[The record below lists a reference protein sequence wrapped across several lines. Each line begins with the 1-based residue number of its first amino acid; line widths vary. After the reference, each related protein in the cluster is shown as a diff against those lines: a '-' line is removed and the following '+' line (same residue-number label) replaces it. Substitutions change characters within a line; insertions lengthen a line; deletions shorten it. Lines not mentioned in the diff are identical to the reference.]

1 MSKLPLVVDAHTH
14 LFNARYVPLQ
24 GILESW
30 GIWKIPAKLI
40 SKLAYSLTASSTLK
54 ERLESFAVT
63 TKKDATSIICNEFA
77 HLVCIE
83 IEHDLLKDAGNK
95 PESAE
100 AYQEQFINSE
110 LYSVLREIHRYYGD
124 SESAREL
131 ELDYI
136 KTKWTFKAETQVQDK
151 VSGWFSGIHKMI
163 ERMLRK
169 SLEFLEDAADKI
181 DFVLNMLR
189 SEVGILKR
197 LKGYYDNFSESYVL
211 FHYMMDMAYPFDD
224 NPKYDFYDQQ
234 LERMTALENYSDGII
249 LGFSAFDPL
258 RFVARSASE
267 RVIRDAIET
276 SLEHGKAG
284 FKFYPPMGYKPAGN
298 APRVERVVD
307 HFMDFCV
314 EHSIPVFTHCTPEG
328 FQAYPGSGLNS
339 DPDYWEQALTKS
351 EQRATMRLCFGH
363 AGGGK
368 RKVNGRWVKGWLS
381 TTEKEWND
389 SDNYA
394 RKVVELCRRYEHVY
408 CDLSYL
414 HEIVDDKKAQASLA
428 ERLEIELTREVSA
441 DKPYRLA
448 DKMMYGS
455 DWHMVSMVN
464 DIEEYFRQIKA
475 IFETQKMQPFAD
487 RFYFKNALKYVD
499 LAAYIARAKNVFSQ
513 DYLARLEAIKD
524 YVA

>member
-1 MSKLPLVVDAHTH
+1 MNKLPLVVDAHTH

-40 SKLAYSLTASSTLK
+40 SKLVYSLTASSTLTQ
-54 ERLESFAVT
+54 RLESFSVT
-63 TKKDATSIICNEFA
+63 SREKAEEKLCNEFA
-77 HLVCIE
+77 HLVCVE
-83 IEHDLLKDAGNK
+83 IEHGLLEVGDSK
-95 PESAE
+95 PELVE
-100 AYQEQFINSE
+100 AYQEKFVNSE
-110 LYSVLREIHRYYGD
+110 LYSVLREIHQYYGD
-124 SESAREL
+124 SESEREL

-136 KTKWTFKAETQVQDK
+136 KTKLTFKSEAQVQDTIL
-151 VSGWFSGIHKMI
+151 GWFSGIHKMV

-169 SLEFLEDAADKI
+169 SLEFIENAADRI
-181 DFVLNMLR
+181 DFVFTMLR
-189 SEVGILKR
+189 SEVGLLKR
-197 LKGYYDNFSESYVL
+197 LKNYYADLSERSVF
-211 FHYMMDMAYPFDD
+211 FHYMMDMAHAFDD
-224 NPKYDFYDQQ
+224 NPKYDYYDQQ
-234 LERMTALENYSDGII
+234 LERMTALENYSDGVV

-267 RVIRDAIET
+267 RVIRDAVET

-298 APRVERVVD
+298 EPQVERVVD
-307 HFMDFCV
+307 YFMDFCV
-314 EHSIPVFTHCTPEG
+314 EYSIPVFTHCTPEG

-339 DPDYWEQALTKS
+339 DPDFWELALTKT
-351 EQRATMRLCFGH
+351 EHRRAMRLCFGH
-363 AGGGK
+363 AGGGQ
-368 RKVNGRWVKGWLS
+368 RKVTGREVKGWLS
-381 TTEKEWND
+381 ATEKEWND
-389 SDNYA
+389 PDNYA

-414 HEIVDDKKAQASLA
+414 HEVVDNKKARLNLA
-428 ERLEIELTREVSA
+428 KRLEIELTREVTA

-464 DIEEYFRQIKA
+464 DIEEYFGQIKA

-499 LAAYIARAKNVFSQ
+499 LEAYIERARNVFSQ
-513 DYLARLEAIKD
+513 DYVARLEAVRD

>member
-1 MSKLPLVVDAHTH
+1 MSKLPFVVDAHTH

-54 ERLESFAVT
+54 ERLESFSVVS
-63 TKKDATSIICNEFA
+63 KKGATEKICNEFG

-83 IEHDLLKDAGNK
+83 IERYFLEEGDSK
-95 PESAE
+95 PELAE
-100 AYQEQFINSE
+100 GYQEQFINSE
-110 LYSVLREIHRYYGD
+110 LYSILKEIHQYYGD
-124 SESAREL
+124 SESAQEL

-136 KTKWTFKAETQVQDK
+136 KTKLTFKAETRVQDK
-151 VSGWFSGIHKMI
+151 ISGWFSGVHKMI

-197 LKGYYDNFSESYVL
+197 LKGYYDNLAEDYVF
-211 FHYMMDMAYPFDD
+211 FHYMMDMACPFDD

-234 LERMTALENYSDGII
+234 LERMTALENSSEGIV

-258 RFVARSASE
+258 RFVSQSASDHELCDDIE
-267 RVIRDAIET
+267 R

-298 APRVERVVD
+298 EPQVERVVD
-307 HFMDFCV
+307 HFLDFCV
-314 EHSIPVFTHCTPEG
+314 QHSIPVFTHCTPEG
-328 FQAYPGSGLNS
+328 FQAYKGSGLNS
-339 DPDYWEQALTKS
+339 DPDYWEQALTKNA
-351 EQRATMRLCFGH
+351 QRKAMRLCFGH

-368 RKVNGRWVKGWLS
+368 RKVDGRWVKGWFS
-381 TTEKEWND
+381 GTEEEWND
-389 SDNYA
+389 PNNYA

-414 HEIVDDKKAQASLA
+414 HEIVGNKKAHLA
-428 ERLEIELTREVSA
+428 LAGRLEIEFTREVTD

-464 DIEEYFRQIKA
+464 DIEVYFGQIRD
-475 IFETQKMQPFAD
+475 IFETDKMQSFAD

-499 LAAYIARAKNVFSQ
+499 LAAYTKRAENVFSAK
-513 DYLARLEAIKD
+513 YVARLKRIIGLL
-524 YVA
+524 

>member
-40 SKLAYSLTASSTLK
+40 SKLAYSLTASSKLK

-83 IEHDLLKDAGNK
+83 IEHALLEEAGTK

-100 AYQEQFINSE
+100 ALQEQFINSE
-110 LYSVLREIHRYYGD
+110 LYSVLREIHQYYGD

-136 KTKWTFKAETQVQDK
+136 KTKLTFKAENRAQDK
-151 VSGWFSGIHKMI
+151 ISGWFSGIHKMI

-169 SLEFLEDAADKI
+169 SLEFLEDAADRI

-189 SEVGILKR
+189 SELGILKR
-197 LKGYYDNFSESYVL
+197 LKGYYNNFSESYVL

-224 NPKYDFYDQQ
+224 NPKYPFYDQQ
-234 LERMTALENYSDGII
+234 LERMTALENYSDGVV

-258 RFVARSASE
+258 RFVAQSASN
-267 RVIRDAIET
+267 RVIRDAIAT

-298 APRVERVVD
+298 EPRVEQVVD
-307 HFMDFCV
+307 YFLDFCV

-328 FQAYPGSGLNS
+328 FQAYPGAGLNS
-339 DPDYWEQALTKS
+339 DPDYWEQALTKA
-351 EQRATMRLCFGH
+351 EQRRTMRLCFGH

-381 TTEKEWND
+381 ETEEEWND
-389 SDNYA
+389 PDNYA

-414 HEIVDDKKAQASLA
+414 HEIVGSKKAQASLA
-428 ERLEIELTREVSA
+428 KRIEIELTREVTP

-464 DIEEYFRQIKA
+464 DIEEYFGQIKA
-475 IFETQKMQPFAD
+475 IFETQKMQSFAD

-499 LAAYIARAKNVFSQ
+499 LDAYIERARHVFSS
-513 DYLARLEAIKD
+513 DYIARLEAIRLC
-524 YVA
+524 A